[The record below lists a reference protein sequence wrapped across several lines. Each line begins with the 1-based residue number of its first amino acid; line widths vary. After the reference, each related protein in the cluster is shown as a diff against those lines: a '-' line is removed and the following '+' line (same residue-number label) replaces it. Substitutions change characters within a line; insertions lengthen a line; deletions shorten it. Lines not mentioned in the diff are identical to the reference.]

1 MIGTNS
7 VCVRFRVTRHPL
19 SLNKAISV
27 KKTAPEQKV
36 TPQEKSTIY
45 ERVTQEIQATLEGET
60 DLLAAMATVVCLLHQ
75 ALDTFFW
82 TGFYRRVGPD
92 QLLIGPYQGTLG
104 CLHISFDRGV
114 CGACARSRQTV
125 IVPDVHQFPGHIACD
140 PNSGSEIV
148 VPVFD
153 GQGDLIAVLDV
164 DSDRHNAFDEVDQ
177 RYLERIVSLLAGF
190 DPAPLAWIR
199 HQ

>member
-1 MIGTNS
+1 MN
-7 VCVRFRVTRHPL
+7 RKL
-19 SLNKAISV
+19 
-27 KKTAPEQKV
+27 KTATYK
-36 TPQEKSTIY
+36 
-45 ERVTQEIQATLEGET
+45 RVTQEIEATLEGET

-75 ALDTFFW
+75 AFDSYFW

-114 CGACARSRQTV
+114 CGACARSQQTV

-140 PNSGSEIV
+140 PDSKSEIV

-153 GQGDLIAVLDV
+153 RTGKLIAVLDV
-164 DSDRHNAFDEVDQ
+164 DSDQYDAFDEVDQ
-177 RYLERIVSLLAGF
+177 HYLEHIVSQLARF
-190 DPAPLAWIR
+190 DPAPVIWTDSQLFIQGATPWKPK
-199 HQ
+199 HAS